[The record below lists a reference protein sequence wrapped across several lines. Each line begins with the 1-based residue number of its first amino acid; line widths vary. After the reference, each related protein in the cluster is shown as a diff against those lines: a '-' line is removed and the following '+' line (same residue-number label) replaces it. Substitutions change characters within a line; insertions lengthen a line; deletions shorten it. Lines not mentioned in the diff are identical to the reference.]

1 MNKIAEN
8 SRGLFNRLRSDG
20 FKIDIHHTRAVKNGF
35 LYSHTCD
42 GKEVFERCITR
53 REFYNLEGGILVQS
67 KLICTLADT
76 GGVTYKLKE
85 YIPKKFGDAIAS
97 CGGFTQ
103 VAICPT
109 REVRIGYEPEVNIIS
124 PGELYIGKY
133 NFPKSVQYN
142 KAEGFLKAFQRATNV
157 LNPQVGG
164 ISIRL
169 IDLLIFNNQKP

>member
-1 MNKIAEN
+1 MNKFAEN
-8 SRGLFNRLRSDG
+8 SSGLFKKLRSHG

-53 REFYNLEGGILVQS
+53 REFHNLQGGILVQS

-76 GGVTYKLKE
+76 GSVNFKLKE
-85 YIPKKFGDAIAS
+85 YKPEKFGDAIAS

-103 VAICPT
+103 VAIYPT
-109 REVRIGYEPEVNIIS
+109 REVRIGNEPEVDIIS
-124 PGELYIGKY
+124 PDELYIGKY
-133 NFPKSVQYN
+133 NFPRNVQYN

-157 LNPQVGG
+157 RKPEVK
-164 ISIRL
+164 L
-169 IDLLIFNNQKP
+169 IDLLIFNN

>member
-8 SRGLFNRLRSDG
+8 SRGWFNKLRSDG

-53 REFYNLEGGILVQS
+53 REFHNLEGGILVQS

-85 YIPKKFGDAIAS
+85 YIPQKFGDAIAS

-103 VAICPT
+103 VVITAM
-109 REVRIGYEPEVNIIS
+109 REVRIGNEPEVNIIS

-133 NFPKSVQYN
+133 NFPRNVQYN
-142 KAEGFLKAFQRATNV
+142 KAEGFLKAFQRATSV
-157 LNPQVGG
+157 REPEVK
-164 ISIRL
+164 L
-169 IDLLIFNNQKP
+169 IDLLIF